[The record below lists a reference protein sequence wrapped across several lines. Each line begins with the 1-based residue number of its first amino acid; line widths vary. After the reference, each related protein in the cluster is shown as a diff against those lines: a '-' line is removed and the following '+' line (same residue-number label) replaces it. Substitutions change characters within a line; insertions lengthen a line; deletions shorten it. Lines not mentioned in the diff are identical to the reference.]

1 MAVVLS
7 KLLKIFGGKEK
18 ADRRAKEGR
27 TGMYKQV
34 IVLRADLKLSRGK
47 LAVQAAHA
55 AVIGYELSDRR
66 IVERWKLEGQ
76 KKIALR
82 ANSERELF
90 ELRDKAR
97 KLGLVAEVVRDAG
110 LTEVPPGTPT
120 ALVIGPDE
128 ESRIDRVTGR
138 LPLFR

>member
-1 MAVVLS
+1 M
-7 KLLKIFGGKEK
+7 
-18 ADRRAKEGR
+18 
-27 TGMYKQV
+27 TYKQV

-66 IVERWKLEGQ
+66 TIERWKLEGQ
-76 KKIALR
+76 KKIALKV
-82 ANSERELF
+82 NSERELF
-90 ELRDKAR
+90 ELKEKAR

-110 LTEVPPGTPT
+110 LTEVEPGTPT

-128 ESRIDRVTGR
+128 ERKIDRVTGN
-138 LPLFR
+138 LPLFK